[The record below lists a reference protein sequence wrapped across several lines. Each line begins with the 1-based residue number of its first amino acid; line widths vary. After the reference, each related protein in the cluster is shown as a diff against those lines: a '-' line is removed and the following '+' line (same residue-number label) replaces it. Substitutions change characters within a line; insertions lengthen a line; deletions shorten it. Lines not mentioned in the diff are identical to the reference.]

1 MKTHSTQFTERPL
14 PEIPA
19 SLEKPLADTQKKQR
33 DAVDEDRKE
42 VLRKREEEMQELSA
56 WLWFEFTPYEVGC
69 DRLGGK
75 AYFT

>member
-1 MKTHSTQFTERPL
+1 MQRPEKL
-14 PEIPA
+14 FPEIPA

-42 VLRKREEEMQELSA
+42 VLRKREEEMQELSS

-75 AYFT
+75 TCFV